1 MLVPPQGHRVS
12 TLRPHIDGNS
22 WGYGG
27 GHGAIILAGDGGGYG
42 GGGHGGYSKVVPGP
56 SFLVSTVHHV
66 HKISHGGAIIGGY
79 DLVSRGGGYGGGHGG
94 GYGGGYGGYGGHGW

>member
-1 MLVPPQGHRVS
+1 MNAWVIVLALCALTS
-12 TLRPHIDGNS
+12 TATAG
-22 WGYGG
+22 GYGG